1 MNIKISYI
9 GGGSKAWARKFM
21 QDLALAPDLS
31 GEVSLYDIDMEAA
44 ERNRIIGEKIQEMPE
59 ALSRFR
65 YTVAKTLEESLK
77 GADFVIMSILPVMM
91 LRGARESGDVEPEW
105 KCGWYSAGCVQTL
118 LIVLFCGAA
127 VYAIFDLLGML
138 PKAW

>member
-59 ALSRFR
+59 AL
-65 YTVAKTLEESLK
+65 
-77 GADFVIMSILPVMM
+77 
-91 LRGARESGDVEPEW
+91 
-105 KCGWYSAGCVQTL
+105 
-118 LIVLFCGAA
+118 
-127 VYAIFDLLGML
+127 
-138 PKAW
+138 